1 MPKYTFKELVLPD
14 GLEPP
19 SGDYKSP
26 VLTFELKEHWHD
38 GVGFEPMPADPK
50 SAVLPLHYPEE
61 SSIANAFSTHYLFYN
76 ATVKMSKTILPQ
88 MLSAHKQPRLP
99 THCAVP

>member
-38 GVGFEPMPADPK
+38 GVGFEPTSYSFGDCRFSVKLPA
-50 SAVLPLHYPEE
+50 
-61 SSIANAFSTHYLFYN
+61 
-76 ATVKMSKTILPQ
+76 
-88 MLSAHKQPRLP
+88 
-99 THCAVP
+99 